1 MQKHIVSYSQFAKF
15 WICPYQWMRDY
26 ILKEK
31 VFEDSVHMSFG
42 TAIHEALQKFL
53 TIYYN
58 ESEET
63 AYKLDLIT
71 PFIERF
77 KQLITTKNIKYTQ
90 KEFDEFIEDGKAI
103 ISEFINPVNIK
114 LNFSRDKYDLI
125 GTEVKFTSPI
135 VNNVNLDAYLDLVLK
150 EKISGNIRIIDIKTA
165 TREWNNSMKEDFT
178 KTSQLVLYKAVYSKN
193 NNIPL
198 SKIHVEFIIL
208 KRKLYENVKYKQTH
222 IQIFKPPAYQENVR
236 QVIKEFREFVEYCF
250 TKEGLHKV
258 DARYPKQPGKN
269 KTNCKWCQYK
279 KNGKCDGIADPP
291 L

>member
-103 ISEFINPVNIK
+103 ISELINPANIK
-114 LNFSRDKYDLI
+114 PNFPDKYDLI
-125 GTEVKFTSPI
+125 GNEVKFTSPI
-135 VNNVNLDAYLDLVLK
+135 VNNVNLTPILTLLK
-150 EKISGNIRIIDIKTA
+150 EKNLGNIRIIDIKTA
-165 TREWNNSMKEDFT
+165 TR
-178 KTSQLVLYKAVYSKN
+178 
-193 NNIPL
+193 
-198 SKIHVEFIIL
+198 
-208 KRKLYENVKYKQTH
+208 
-222 IQIFKPPAYQENVR
+222 
-236 QVIKEFREFVEYCF
+236 
-250 TKEGLHKV
+250 
-258 DARYPKQPGKN
+258 
-269 KTNCKWCQYK
+269 
-279 KNGKCDGIADPP
+279 
-291 L
+291 